1 MKGGI
6 EMKKRSLVK
15 NLFKSSGFV
24 ATALMGIAFVLEII
38 ADNKNQE
45 WMKKELKEEILEELS
60 SEEQK

>member
-1 MKGGI
+1 
-6 EMKKRSLVK
+6 MKKRSLVK

>member
-1 MKGGI
+1 M
-6 EMKKRSLVK
+6 KRSWVK
-15 NLFKSSGFV
+15 NLSKSSGFV

>member
-1 MKGGI
+1 
-6 EMKKRSLVK
+6 MKKRSLVK

-24 ATALMGIAFVLEII
+24 ATALMSIAFVLEII